1 VETVAQYNRRQDAK
15 IKRAAIRGAE
25 QYLAIKAHNREQHR
39 EHILCSLN
47 AIAGGLITVA
57 LILSV
62 GGAQ

>member
-15 IKRAAIRGAE
+15 IKRAAIREAE
-25 QYLAIKAHNREQHR
+25 RYLAIKAHNRAQHR

>member
-1 VETVAQYNRRQDAK
+1 MESIAQYNRRQDAK
-15 IKRAAIRGAE
+15 IKRAAIREAE
-25 QYLAIKAHNREQHR
+25 RYLANKAYSRAQNR

-47 AIAGGLITVA
+47 AVLGGLLTVA

>member
-1 VETVAQYNRRQDAK
+1 METIAQYNRRQDAK
-15 IKRAAIRGAE
+15 IKRAAIREAE
-25 QYLAIKAHNREQHR
+25 RYLAIKAHNRAQHR

-47 AIAGGLITVA
+47 AIAGGLVTVA